1 MYSLLLYSRSISC
14 GTVAPY
20 GPFFFFSFFFGPQ
33 GYGFHPIK
41 NLRNCDQDLVAPFN
55 SNFHT
60 KTLCES
66 GVMWIFR
73 FVTYLSIVFHNYLC
87 IIIHFQPSIITNV
100 SILTDPA
107 YFVLP
112 SSRCRMVTDYSGFF
126 LRFQTTRVE
135 QRTFRVFQRT
145 RGKVSQIYLYSRSPI
160 SCSEYQHMNNLHQL
174 LNSNMLLKI
183 NV

>member
-1 MYSLLLYSRSISC
+1 MSIHRTLKNLLIILVSVAFFLLFQFLLLFLKKKLKDLHIYFSSSNINVLSVIVQSLNQLRNRSPLWS
-14 GTVAPY
+14 
-20 GPFFFFSFFFGPQ
+20 FFFFSFFFGPQ

-55 SNFHT
+55 SNVHN

-66 GVMWIFR
+66 RVMWIFR

-107 YFVLP
+107 YIVPP
-112 SSRCRMVTDYSGFF
+112 SCHCGILALRSRDF
-126 LRFQTTRVE
+126 
-135 QRTFRVFQRT
+135 
-145 RGKVSQIYLYSRSPI
+145 
-160 SCSEYQHMNNLHQL
+160 
-174 LNSNMLLKI
+174 
-183 NV
+183 